1 MLKVLTRT
9 WWAVAL
15 EGVAAIL
22 FGILA
27 FIFPR
32 TALLVMVALFGAYAL
47 VDGIFSIVM
56 AAEGVAHHQSWIWPA
71 LRGIAGI
78 AAGIITF
85 VWPGITALALLFIIA
100 AWAVITGIF
109 EIVAAIQLRREL
121 TNEWLLILAGALS
134 IIFGI
139 LLVIVDPGAGLLTLV
154 LLVATYAVIV
164 GALRIAL
171 AFRLHSLQQQIG
183 GPSGPLPRGV

>member
-1 MLKVLTRT
+1 MVNVLTRS

-27 FIFPR
+27 FIFPH
-32 TALLVMVALFGAYAL
+32 TALIVLIALFGAYAL
-47 VDGIFSIVM
+47 VDGIFSIVT
-56 AAEGVAHHQSWIWPA
+56 AAEGVAHHRSWIWPA

-85 VWPGITALALLFIIA
+85 VWPGLTALALVYIIA
-100 AWAVITGIF
+100 AWAIVTGIF
-109 EIVAAIQLRREL
+109 EIVTAVQLRREM

-134 IIFGI
+134 VLFGI
-139 LLVIVDPGAGLLTLV
+139 VFVLIGPGAALLTLV
-154 LLVATYAVIV
+154 LIIATYAIIV

-171 AFRLHSLQQQIG
+171 AFRLHSLQTG
-183 GPSGPLPRGV
+183 GTGIHLPGGV